1 MTAKQFKSHQD
12 AWVALA
18 AGIEKVADAVGST
31 LGPNGNNVVLEKK
44 WGSPTI
50 TNDGVTI
57 AKEVELEDPF
67 ENMGAQLIKEIAS
80 KTNDGAGDGTTTATV
95 LGHAIFKQGLKA
107 IVAGHNS
114 FKIKRGIDAAV
125 ADAVEEIKKRSKPV
139 NTKSAKQQV
148 ATISGN
154 NDEEI
159 GKLIADAM
167 EKVGNDGVITVEES
181 KGINTELEV
190 VEGMQFDKGYVSPY
204 MVTDKE
210 RMVAEFDNPLILI
223 TDKKISA
230 IKEIL
235 PVLEK
240 VAQASKPLI
249 IIAEDVDG
257 EALSTLVVN
266 KLRGALQV
274 LAVKAPGF
282 GDRRKEMLKDLAV
295 LVGAEPILSELGRS
309 LEDVTLEDLGTADKV
324 KSDKDNTTVV
334 QGKGKKADIE
344 ARVAQIRNEIANTD
358 SSYDKEK
365 LQERLARLSGG
376 VAVIRVG
383 SATETELKEKKFRV
397 EDALAATRAAVE
409 DGIVIGGG
417 MILLLV
423 QKVLHKKLGSLE
435 QDDFRVGY
443 KIVADA
449 LNDPLRIIATNSGQE
464 AAVILAKAKEQTS
477 ETVGYNA
484 LNNVFEDLYEAGVID
499 PAKVTILALQHAG
512 SIVGLMLTTSV
523 LMADKPEEVK
533 AAAPAGGP
541 GDMPY

>member
-1 MTAKQFKSHQD
+1 MSAKQFKSDQE

-18 AGIEKVADAVGST
+18 EGIEKVAQAVGST

-44 WGSPTI
+44 WGSPVI

-95 LGHAIFKQGLKA
+95 LGRAIFKQGLKA
-107 IVAGHNS
+107 IVAGHNPV
-114 FKIKRGIDAAV
+114 KIKQGISSAV
-125 ADAVEEIKKRSKPV
+125 ADAVEEIKQRSQAVK
-139 NTKSAKQQV
+139 TKEAKQQV

-159 GKLIADAM
+159 GQLIADAM

-181 KGINTELEV
+181 KGMKTELEV

-210 RMVAEFDNPLILI
+210 RMVAEFDNPFILV

-230 IKEIL
+230 IKDIL

-240 VAQASKPLI
+240 VAQASRPLV

-266 KLRGALQV
+266 KLRGALNV

-282 GDRRKEMLKDLAV
+282 GDRRKEMLKDIAT
-295 LVGAEPILSELGRS
+295 LVGAQAVLSELGQS
-309 LEDVTLEDLGTADKV
+309 LEDVTIEDLGSADKV
-324 KSDKDNTTVV
+324 KADKENTTIV
-334 QGKGKKADIE
+334 QGKGQKSEITDRI
-344 ARVAQIRNEIANTD
+344 AQIRYEIDNTD

-376 VAVIRVG
+376 VAVLRIG
-383 SATETELKEKKFRV
+383 AATETEQKEKKFRV
-397 EDALAATRAAVE
+397 EDALAATKAAVE

-423 QKVLHKKLGSLE
+423 QKSLNKKLE
-435 QDDFRVGY
+435 TQDHDDVRVGY

-449 LNDPLRIIATNSGQE
+449 LNDPLSIIAANSGQE
-464 AAVILAKAKEQTS
+464 PAVILAEAKNQTD
-477 ETVGYNA
+477 ENVGYNA
-484 LNNVFEDLYEAGVID
+484 RKGQFENLFEAGVVD
-499 PAKVTILALQHAG
+499 PAKVTILALQNAG
-512 SIVGLMLTTSV
+512 SIVGLILTTSV
-523 LMADKPEEVK
+523 LMADKPEDKKEV
-533 AAAPAGGP
+533 AAGGHP
-541 GDMPY
+541 EMPY

>member
-1 MTAKQFKSHQD
+1 MTAKQFKSNQE

-18 AGIEKVADAVGST
+18 NGIEKVATAVGST

-67 ENMGAQLIKEIAS
+67 ENMGAQLLKEIAS

-114 FKIKRGIDAAV
+114 FRIKRGIDAAIV
-125 ADAVEEIKKRSKPV
+125 DAVAEIKKRSKPV

-210 RMVAEFDNPLILI
+210 RMIAEFDNPFILI
-223 TDKKISA
+223 TDKKISS

-240 VAQASKPLI
+240 VAQASKPLVI
-249 IIAEDVDG
+249 VAEDVDG

-266 KLRGALQV
+266 KLRGALNV

-282 GDRRKEMLKDLAV
+282 GDRRKEMLKDLAA
-295 LVGAEPILSELGRS
+295 LVGADPVLSELGRS
-309 LEDVTLEDLGTADKV
+309 LEDVTLDDLGTADKV
-324 KSDKDNTTVV
+324 KSDKDNTTIV
-334 QGKGKKADIE
+334 QGKGQKSDIE
-344 ARVAQIRNEIANTD
+344 SRIAQIRNEISNTD

-423 QKVLHKKLGSLE
+423 QKSLNKKLATLD

-443 KIVADA
+443 KIVAEA

-464 AAVILAKAKEQTS
+464 AAVILSKAKEQAD
-477 ETVGYNA
+477 ENVGYNA
-484 LNNVFEDLYEAGVID
+484 LTNVFEDLYEAGVID